1 MKNLSIFLLIS
12 LLSFS
17 SFAQKADDFKF
28 SHDKYDFGALS
39 EGDAA
44 SHSFEFTNVGKDTIK
59 LEASDVRASCGCTTP
74 EWTKTAILPG
84 QTGNIKAL
92 YNTQGRPGPFTK
104 TITVMNKG
112 NVMKVV
118 QIKGVVFSKETATPE
133 SIKADSIAKANP
145 KAAKEALDKTPH
157 LTIEGKAEHQYG
169 KIERNQKIAHDFKVK
184 NTGKSTLD
192 VIKGQSGCNCAFY
205 KLYDKKGG
213 TAIEKLEPG
222 KTAVLEV
229 TYGPFNDGENVDKLI
244 ISTNDDSN
252 PRTVITLSANV
263 VESLQQKSPLIEEKS
278 NVPFG
283 K

>member
-1 MKNLSIFLLIS
+1 MKNISIFLVIS

-17 SFAQKADDFKF
+17 SFAQKAEDFQF
-28 SHDKYDFGALS
+28 GHDKYDFGGLT
-39 EGDAA
+39 EGDPAT
-44 SHSFEFTNVGKDTIK
+44 HSFEFTNKGKDTIK
-59 LEASDVRASCGCTTP
+59 LESSDVRASCGCTTP

-84 QTGNIKAL
+84 QTGTIKAL

-118 QIKGVVFSKETATPE
+118 QIKGVVFPKEAPDT
-133 SIKADSIAKANP
+133 SAKALDP
-145 KAAKEALDKTPH
+145 KEAKKAIDNAPH
-157 LTIEGKAEHQYG
+157 LTIEGKSEHQYG
-169 KIERNQKIAHDFKVK
+169 KIERNQKIAHEFKVK
-184 NTGKSTLD
+184 NTGKSTLE
-192 VIKGQSGCNCAFY
+192 VLRGQSGCNCAFY

-222 KTAVLEV
+222 KTGVLEV
-229 TYGPFNDGENVDKLI
+229 TYGPFNDGDNTDKLI
-244 ISTNDDSN
+244 LITNDDTN
-252 PRTVITLSANV
+252 PYTTVTLIANV
-263 VESLQQKSPLIEEKS
+263 VESLQQKSPLIEDKT